1 MAGSRIRSAHATPI
15 REPRAMA
22 EDASPISEP
31 SGQILALTRFAV
43 IATLALAFLLLV
55 VDAVGSGWN
64 NPGWRFL
71 SERVVTTLVYAIA
84 FEVAIAVA
92 AVTAL
97 ALFSIRG
104 ETGGTLQR

>member
-1 MAGSRIRSAHATPI
+1 MTH
-15 REPRAMA
+15 
-22 EDASPISEP
+22 DASPISDSP
-31 SGQILALTRFAV
+31 GQILALTRFAV

-55 VDAVGSGWN
+55 ADVVGSGWN

-104 ETGGTLQR
+104 RPGDTLQR